1 MHYYPFNI
9 ADFNLHTAHLT
20 LEEDAVYR
28 RLIDFYYDTELP
40 IPKETQPVIR
50 RLRLVS
56 YTSQFEQILSEF
68 FTLEDD
74 GWHNYRCDIEIKA
87 YRDKADTARANGKK
101 GGRPR
106 KNKGL
111 ETQSVILA
119 NPEITGSQAN
129 QELRTKNQELINNT
143 DYESIDPCPQQKIV
157 DLYHS
162 ILPELPVVKV
172 WGAARQTKLRA
183 RWKENPKHQ
192 SVEFWERLFGYIRQ
206 STFLMNMDEN
216 RFLNLEWIVTSAN
229 FIKIIEEKYHA

>member
-172 WGAARQTKLRA
+172 WGAARQAKLRA